1 MGTHKVSQIY
11 KNAFTEVSVI
21 LEHLRKEDYDKISGD
36 LIKAINEN
44 KNNDYF
50 FELENGIELKKQNLM
65 PETRAILF
73 NIFYDYYADEK
84 QKAIIQDIWNA
95 QNRKE
100 DLEKQGKFDVDV
112 FKNENNKNENN
123 KNENIKNENNKN
135 DLSSSNVL
143 DDDKMEENKIT
154 VKKENIIRKI
164 INKIKS
170 IFKK

>member
-1 MGTHKVSQIY
+1 MISENY
-11 KNAFTEVSVI
+11 RNAFQEVYII
-21 LEHLRKEDYDKISGD
+21 LENLRKEDYDKISNKTIEA
-36 LIKAINEN
+36 LKEN

-50 FELENGIELKKQNLM
+50 FELENGIELKNQNLM

-73 NIFYDYYADEK
+73 NLFYDYYADEK

-112 FKNENNKNENN
+112 FKNETNKNENN
-123 KNENIKNENNKN
+123 KD
-135 DLSSSNVL
+135 DLSSSNAL
-143 DDDKMEENKIT
+143 DDDKIEENKIT

-164 INKIKS
+164 INKIIS
-170 IFKK
+170 IIKK